1 MHAGVLNILRTGEW
15 LTRERVRRIAVALIC
30 AYAVAVGYLVVT
42 ANGAVDQSGR
52 PLGTDFSNVYAAGTY
67 VLEGRPQAPFDP
79 ALQYARE
86 QAIFGPDTPFYG
98 WHYPPFFLFVAAGLA
113 LLPYGLALAVW
124 QIATF
129 LLYLVSI
136 RAILAVTPISGL
148 AATPISG
155 GANGEHR
162 AVPTLAL
169 LLAAAFPAVF
179 VNLSHGHNG
188 FLSAALMGLALV
200 TLDRRPIG
208 AGVLFG
214 LLIYKPQFGLM
225 VPFVLAA
232 TARWRTFAVAAAT
245 AILLVLLATLAFGPQ
260 VWEAFA
266 ASTQFTRAVVLE
278 IGDPGWHKIQST
290 FSWVRMWGGSIAL
303 AYLLQAAVSL
313 AVGATLIW
321 LWRSAASFA
330 LKASALCLS
339 AMLASPYGYD
349 YDMMILAPAIAFLA
363 CDGWA
368 RGWRPWEKTLLAALW
383 LMPIAARGITLAT
396 FIPLGVIAMIA
407 VYVAILRRGTLDL
420 SKQVQMPATA
430 LR

>member
-1 MHAGVLNILRTGEW
+1 MHAGVLNILRTGDW
-15 LTRERVRRIAVALIC
+15 LTHERVRRVAVALIC

-42 ANGAVDQSGR
+42 ANGPVDALGR

-67 VLEGRPQAPFDP
+67 VLEGNPQAPFDP

-86 QAIFGPDTPFYG
+86 QTIFGPDTPFYG

-136 RAILAVTPISGL
+136 RTIL

-155 GANGEHR
+155 GTNGENR
-162 AVPTLAL
+162 AVPKLAL

-188 FLSAALMGLALV
+188 FLSAALMGAALV

-208 AGVLFG
+208 AGILFG

-232 TARWRTFAVAAAT
+232 TARWRTFAAAAAT
-245 AILLVLLATLAFGPQ
+245 AVLLVLLATFAFGPQ

-266 ASTQFTRAVVLE
+266 TSTQFTRAVVLE
-278 IGDPGWHKIQST
+278 AGDPGWHKIQST
-290 FSWVRMWGGSIAL
+290 FSWVRMWGGSIAV
-303 AYLLQAAVSL
+303 AYMLQAAVSL

-349 YDMMILAPAIAFLA
+349 YDMMVLAPAIAFLA
-363 CDGWA
+363 SEGLEQ
-368 RGWRPWEKTLLAALW
+368 GWRPWEKTLLSALW
-383 LMPIAARGITLAT
+383 LMPIAARAIALAT

-407 VYVAILRRGTLDL
+407 VYVAILRKGAMQL
-420 SKQVQMPATA
+420 SKQTQTPATSTA
-430 LR
+430 TS

>member
-1 MHAGVLNILRTGEW
+1 MHAGVLSILRTGEW
-15 LTRERVRRIAVALIC
+15 LTYERVRRIAVALIC
-30 AYAVAVGYLVVT
+30 AYAVAVGYLVIT
-42 ANGAVDQSGR
+42 ANGAVDASGR

-136 RAILAVTPISGL
+136 RAILA
-148 AATPISG
+148 ATPISSD
-155 GANGEHR
+155 ANGEHR
-162 AVPTLAL
+162 AVPILAL

-179 VNLSHGHNG
+179 VNVRTQWLPQRSPD
-188 FLSAALMGLALV
+188 GLRARDARSR
-200 TLDRRPIG
+200 TRRG
-208 AGVLFG
+208 
-214 LLIYKPQFGLM
+214 
-225 VPFVLAA
+225 
-232 TARWRTFAVAAAT
+232 R
-245 AILLVLLATLAFGPQ
+245 
-260 VWEAFA
+260 
-266 ASTQFTRAVVLE
+266 
-278 IGDPGWHKIQST
+278 
-290 FSWVRMWGGSIAL
+290 
-303 AYLLQAAVSL
+303 QAAVSL
-313 AVGATLIW
+313 ALGATLIW

-349 YDMMILAPAIAFLA
+349 YDMTILAPAIAFLA
-363 CDGWA
+363 SDGLA

-383 LMPIAARGITLAT
+383 FMPIAARGLTLAT
-396 FIPLGVIAMIA
+396 FIPLSA
-407 VYVAILRRGTLDL
+407 L
-420 SKQVQMPATA
+420 SP
-430 LR
+430 

>member
-1 MHAGVLNILRTGEW
+1 MQAGVLNILRTGDW
-15 LTRERVRRIAVALIC
+15 LTHERAQRIAVALIC
-30 AYAVAVGYLVVT
+30 AYAIAIGYLAVT
-42 ANGAVDQSGR
+42 ANGPVDVLGR

-113 LLPYGLALAVW
+113 LLPYGLALAAW

-136 RAILAVTPISGL
+136 RAILV
-148 AATPISG
+148 ATPIRG
-155 GANGEHR
+155 GTNGDKR
-162 AVPTLAL
+162 TTLTLAL

-188 FLSAALMGLALV
+188 FLSAALMGAALV

-208 AGVLFG
+208 AGILFG

-232 TARWRTFAVAAAT
+232 TGRWRTFAAAAT
-245 AILLVLLATLAFGPQ
+245 TALLLALLATLAFGPQ

-266 ASTQFTRAVVLE
+266 ASTQFTRTVVLE
-278 IGDPGWHKIQST
+278 AGDPGWHKIQSA
-290 FSWVRMWGGSIAL
+290 FSWARMWGGSIAF
-303 AYLLQAAVSL
+303 AYLLQAAVTL
-313 AVGATLIW
+313 AVGA
-321 LWRSAASFA
+321 
-330 LKASALCLS
+330 
-339 AMLASPYGYD
+339 
-349 YDMMILAPAIAFLA
+349 
-363 CDGWA
+363 
-368 RGWRPWEKTLLAALW
+368 
-383 LMPIAARGITLAT
+383 
-396 FIPLGVIAMIA
+396 
-407 VYVAILRRGTLDL
+407 
-420 SKQVQMPATA
+420 
-430 LR
+430 